1 MGVCI
6 SSKWIHLLRDGFN
19 AGLYICSH
27 CSRVY
32 YDIQNILWLIIV
44 SAEHSVYILSSY
56 CAHGYSVYLVYM
68 IC

>member
-1 MGVCI
+1 MQGYTFAVI
-6 SSKWIHLLRDGFN
+6 VVV
-19 AGLYICSH
+19 YI
-27 CSRVY
+27 Y